1 MQAGAYQQAVDSLA
15 HGAKYLIKCHN
26 AAAGS
31 FVVQVGEPSDYV
43 VDADR
48 ARGSWGSPAN
58 FPSNR

>member
-1 MQAGAYQQAVDSLA
+1 MQAGAYQQAVDTLA

-26 AAAGS
+26 TAAGT

-48 ARGSWGSPAN
+48 ARGFWGTAAN
-58 FPSNR
+58 MPSNR